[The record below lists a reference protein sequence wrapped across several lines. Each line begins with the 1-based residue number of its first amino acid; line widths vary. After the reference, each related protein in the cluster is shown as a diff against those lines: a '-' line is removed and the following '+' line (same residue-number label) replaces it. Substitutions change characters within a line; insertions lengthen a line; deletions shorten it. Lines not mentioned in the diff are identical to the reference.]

1 MTERW
6 LGKVGLLGIG
16 ALVFFIIGLVVLT
29 RPAPKL
35 KIDALLTILNVRRIV
50 RRLRRRVLRRMV
62 THDHATP
69 DNGIND
75 EVHARC
81 VQLLDENKI
90 ESMVEF
96 RRAAAAARA
105 AGLAAASVS
114 ASVGG
119 TGAGAIATMVAAAAG
134 NLGDQVLH
142 TGEERVTDALNEAIG
157 SPDVDGSMEVSGV
170 RRNSLVFD
178 GLGTG
183 ARALVGDGSS
193 AKSCFS
199 NFVAQ
204 VRGVVAVIA
213 PLLIS
218 PGQLKL
224 VLGNLQI
231 NASLTVVFS
240 IPWPPVHVRFIN
252 FLSVFKLDLFK
263 GLSFA
268 APCLH
273 ASHFMSLASF
283 VAAVRTELTFPFVVC
298 VRVIFPSF

>member
-35 KIDALLTILNVRRIV
+35 KIDALLTILNVRLVV

-62 THDHATP
+62 AHDHAIP

-90 ESMVEF
+90 HSMVEF
-96 RRAAAAARA
+96 RRAAASARA
-105 AGLAAASVS
+105 AGLVAAPVS

-183 ARALVGDGSS
+183 ARALVGDGNS
-193 AKSCFS
+193 AQSCFS

-283 VAAVRTELTFPFVVC
+283 VAAVRTELAFPLVVC